1 MNIIYKPISEL
12 IPYVNNPRK
21 NDKAVD
27 AVASSIKNFGFKN
40 PIIIDGNN
48 EIVAGHTRLK
58 AAKKLGIAS
67 VPCIIADD
75 LTPSQIK
82 AFRIADNRVSEQSH
96 WDLDLLAIEL
106 DGLNEFTGFDE
117 NSFKMELKKAE
128 EDEFNAELTDSV
140 VKLGD
145 IWELGNHRLMCG
157 DSTNSKDVSKLMI
170 NKARILFTSPPYSDI
185 RDYNGEKD
193 LSIKNLIKFIEC
205 YKKYTDYQI
214 INLGI
219 QRKNHE
225 LIEYWND
232 YIEKSKEVGY
242 KFLSWN
248 VWNKIESGSIG
259 QSSAMFA
266 INHEWIFVFGIDSYE
281 LNLTVEKKKESIKK
295 GGLRTV
301 RQKDGSTKYSSK
313 GDTMKKFKK
322 MMTVQ
327 TILYELGENRKNHPA
342 PFPIELPFEYIQA
355 MTDENDIIIEPFAG
369 SGTTILASEQL
380 NRRCYAMELD
390 EKFCDVIIRRWEQY
404 TGKKA
409 IKCES

>member
-232 YIEKSKEVGY
+232 YIE
-242 KFLSWN
+242 N
-248 VWNKIESGSIG
+248 VSIWT
-259 QSSAMFA
+259 F
-266 INHEWIFVFGIDSYE
+266 
-281 LNLTVEKKKESIKK
+281 
-295 GGLRTV
+295 RT
-301 RQKDGSTKYSSK
+301 K
-313 GDTMKKFKK
+313 
-322 MMTVQ
+322 
-327 TILYELGENRKNHPA
+327 
-342 PFPIELPFEYIQA
+342 
-355 MTDENDIIIEPFAG
+355 
-369 SGTTILASEQL
+369 
-380 NRRCYAMELD
+380 
-390 EKFCDVIIRRWEQY
+390 
-404 TGKKA
+404 
-409 IKCES
+409 